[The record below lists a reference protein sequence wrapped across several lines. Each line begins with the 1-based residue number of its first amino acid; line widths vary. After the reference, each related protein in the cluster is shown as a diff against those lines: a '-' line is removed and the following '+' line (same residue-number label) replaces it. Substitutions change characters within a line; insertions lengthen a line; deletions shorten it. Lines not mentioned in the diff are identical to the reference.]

1 MVQSFPSDSF
11 CLLPGASNFPFLFG
25 SQRFVDL
32 VYDQSLSPRA
42 VTGFG
47 ISPRGHSSGYGGR
60 NRHFT
65 FEIKL
70 DLDRPGELALEDEIL
85 EREEIPL
92 AA

>member
-1 MVQSFPSDSF
+1 M
-11 CLLPGASNFPFLFG
+11 
-25 SQRFVDL
+25 
-32 VYDQSLSPRA
+32 
-42 VTGFG
+42 TGFG
-47 ISPRGHSSGYGGR
+47 ISPRGHSLGYGGR

-70 DLDRPGELALEDEIL
+70 DLDRPGELAVEDEIL